1 MKKLITGFLAF
12 LVSASAFAFGLGVSP
27 TYSEL
32 TVEPGK
38 IYRQKI
44 TVANMGT
51 GNPLSIVVGLA
62 SWNIDDNGKMVLSQ
76 PTQKELDPTQW
87 VKFSPT
93 SFILNPQKN
102 VEILVD
108 ISIPLNAE
116 KKQYRVAVLSSTVL
130 PSQEVMKKSK
140 NVWEKVQVAS
150 LLYLT
155 TSKTIYSDTKVS
167 FISKGKTLE
176 VIANNEG
183 DKHSR
188 IYGSFDFYDGENKVY
203 KQDFNLVLMPKQ
215 TRKMEVL
222 LEIPDNL
229 KGKKLKIMPV
239 LADTMSKD
247 SNIAYPK
254 ETSYVF

>member
-1 MKKLITGFLAF
+1 MKKIIMGFLAC
-12 LVSASAFAFGLGVSP
+12 LLSVSALAFGLGVSP

-87 VKFSPT
+87 IKFSPT
-93 SFILNPQKN
+93 SFVLNPQKN

-108 ISIPLNAE
+108 ISIPLTAE

-140 NVWEKVQVAS
+140 NIWEKVQVAS
-150 LLYLT
+150 LIYLT
-155 TSKTIYSDTKVS
+155 ASKNLYSESKLS
-167 FISKGKTLE
+167 FVPKGKKIE
-176 VIANNEG
+176 VVASNEG

-188 IYGSFDFYDGENKVY
+188 VFGSFDVYDGENKIY
-203 KQDFNLVLMPKQ
+203 KQDFSLVLMPKQ
-215 TRKMEVL
+215 TRN
-222 LEIPDNL
+222 LEITLEVPDAF
-229 KGKKLKIMPV
+229 KGKNLKIMPV

-247 SNIAYPK
+247 SNVTYPK
-254 ETSYVF
+254 ETEYVF